1 MVQHRLNGL
10 ALMYAHKEMELYLAK
25 IIDYFPHLHPR
36 RMRMENILS
45 AKF

>member
-10 ALMYAHKEMELYLAK
+10 SLMYAHKEMELDLAK

-36 RMRMENILS
+36 RMRLENILS
-45 AKF
+45 A